1 MQQSDS
7 CATNSQ
13 ENNSLSGIKQ
23 LELTYFMN
31 YIYNFDVIFNTFAF
45 NNHGVGGCCLKILL
59 ILRWLTDLSE
69 ATAINTRDN

>member
-23 LELTYFMN
+23 LGLTYFMN

-45 NNHGVGGCCLKILL
+45 NNYGVGG
-59 ILRWLTDLSE
+59 
-69 ATAINTRDN
+69 